1 MQMAEKNTDTEWANR
16 QTEKGKVLSGKTKKR
31 KALSVLEF
39 GQIKC
44 EKPSQAVLEANPR
57 HTEST
62 EHRNRTFFGRLQH
75 ITGL

>member
-16 QTEKGKVLSGKTKKR
+16 QTESSFWKNQKR